1 MKILFVE
8 DDPLDMMAFKR
19 FIKYNKSF
27 KYEVEYSSEFEDA
40 VYKIKNDSFSAVIS
54 DLHLS
59 NRKAFDFFEYTD
71 IPLIIVTGGGDEE
84 TAVKALKMGASDY
97 IVKDVEGNYF
107 KILEVTVDSAL
118 KNRNNEI
125 ELKEYKNNLE
135 NLVKIKSQQFLLE
148 YSNRKKAENSLSEV
162 QNKLK
167 MAKNALILSM
177 AELTESRDYET
188 GSHIMRIREYCKV
201 LSVMLKNENIF
212 PGEIDDDFIENI
224 HEVSILHDI
233 GKVGI
238 PDAILL
244 KPSKLTPEEF
254 EIIKTHT
261 LIGGNTIKKVLIK
274 YSDFS
279 SMKMAYDITMY
290 HHEKWNGNGYP
301 EGLKGKEIPLCAR
314 IVTCADIF
322 DALANKRIYKDAF
335 SLEKVEKIMDEES
348 GVTLDPDIYR
358 VFRNNIEKFINI
370 LNSFI

>member
-1 MKILFVE
+1 
-8 DDPLDMMAFKR
+8 
-19 FIKYNKSF
+19 
-27 KYEVEYSSEFEDA
+27 
-40 VYKIKNDSFSAVIS
+40 
-54 DLHLS
+54 
-59 NRKAFDFFEYTD
+59 
-71 IPLIIVTGGGDEE
+71 
-84 TAVKALKMGASDY
+84 MGASDY

-188 GSHIMRIREYCKV
+188 GSHIMRIREYSKV

-261 LIGGNTIKKVLIK
+261 LIGGNTIKK
-274 YSDFS
+274 F
-279 SMKMAYDITMY
+279 
-290 HHEKWNGNGYP
+290 
-301 EGLKGKEIPLCAR
+301 
-314 IVTCADIF
+314 
-322 DALANKRIYKDAF
+322 
-335 SLEKVEKIMDEES
+335 
-348 GVTLDPDIYR
+348 
-358 VFRNNIEKFINI
+358 
-370 LNSFI
+370 